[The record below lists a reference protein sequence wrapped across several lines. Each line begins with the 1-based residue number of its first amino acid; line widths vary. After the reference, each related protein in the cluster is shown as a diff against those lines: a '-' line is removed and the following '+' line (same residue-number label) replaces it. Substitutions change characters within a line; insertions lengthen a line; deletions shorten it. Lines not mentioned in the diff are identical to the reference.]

1 MWTENK
7 AIKVTRNGVV
17 EDVNVTMTFEKPDE
31 LTPPFYV
38 QMNMASDKL
47 KFHASVNFNVANKDI
62 SFHVSDIQFIQ
73 TVIDITKDIVDS
85 VSSEFQN

>member
-17 EDVNVTMTFEKPDE
+17 EDVSVTMTFERPDE
-31 LTPPFYV
+31 LTPPIFV

-47 KFHASVNFNVANKDI
+47 KFHASVNFSVANKDI
-62 SFHVSDIQFIQ
+62 SFHVSDIQFTQ
-73 TVIDITKDIVDS
+73 TVIDIAKDVVDG
-85 VSSEFQN
+85 VLSEFQS